1 MKPEKVSARPLEP
14 AADGVQMLHHIS
26 LPVADLA
33 RSSNLYDVIL
43 ATLGYRRVCSGKD
56 YAGYGVKDDEDLFAI
71 KKVPAAAAAGPG
83 FHLAFSAPSRAAVD
97 EFHRL
102 ALASGATDG
111 GKPGLRPHYGPG
123 YYAAFIVDLDGHRI
137 EAVIV

>member
-1 MKPEKVSARPLEP
+1 MR
-14 AADGVQMLHHIS
+14 MLHHIS

-33 RSSNLYDVIL
+33 RSSKLYDGIL
-43 ATLGYRRVCSGKD
+43 AILGYRCVCSGTD
-56 YAGYGVKDDEDLFAI
+56 YAGYGFEDDEDLFAI
-71 KKVPAAAAAGPG
+71 KKVSPATAAGPG
-83 FHLAFSAPSRAAVD
+83 FHLAFGAPSRAAVD
-97 EFHRL
+97 EFHKQ

-111 GKPGLRPHYGPG
+111 GKPGLRPHYGPT